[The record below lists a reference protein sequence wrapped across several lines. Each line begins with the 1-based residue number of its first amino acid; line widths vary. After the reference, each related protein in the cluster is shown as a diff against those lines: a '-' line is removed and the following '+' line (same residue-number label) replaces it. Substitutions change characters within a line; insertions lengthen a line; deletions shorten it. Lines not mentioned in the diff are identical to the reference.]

1 MSLRIPR
8 VELETRC
15 LQLYVVILPRREHRY
30 EFRQPAD
37 VPPDGILCDF
47 RVVVRELLSGPKSEV
62 QILTL
67 KGADS
72 HFER

>member
-1 MSLRIPR
+1 M
-8 VELETRC
+8 
-15 LQLYVVILPRREHRY
+15 VILPRREHRY

>member
-1 MSLRIPR
+1 MVYINICFPFSNLIINCFILVQIPR

-37 VPPDGILCDF
+37 VPPDGILRSATC
-47 RVVVRELLSGPKSEV
+47 RLS
-62 QILTL
+62 Q
-67 KGADS
+67 
-72 HFER
+72 